1 MPDRMKTKS
10 RQVTAGHHAV
20 IEMLAA
26 RFGIS
31 SAEMMVLVVEVGIA
45 AMERRL
51 QENNHGS
58 LPAMSKQQRVVYE
71 LLRQG
76 KSVKEIAFQ
85 LQLGERSVRTHIAR
99 LRDKLNCSD
108 LLDLRMHPGTP
119 EQA

>member
-1 MPDRMKTKS
+1 MKEKS
-10 RQVTAGHHAV
+10 ISLQPRQVPRIAALAKRFGMGGD
-20 IEMLAA
+20 EMLT
-26 RFGIS
+26 
-31 SAEMMVLVVEVGIA
+31 LVVEVGIA

-51 QENNHGS
+51 EENNHGS

-99 LRDKLNCSD
+99 LKEKLNCND
-108 LLDLRMHPGTP
+108 LLVLRMQPPNGV
-119 EQA
+119 E